1 MPPILRAAVL
11 AAAALFL
18 VAAAPTVEPVR
29 IALVFDFKGRWVEP
43 KNIAAGLDLLVA
55 DRAKENLRPVEFIR
69 FDSGDNATGTQAAMK
84 GAIEAAPDAIIAEVH
99 SSKALVA
106 AEMAEKAGIVMVTTL
121 ATSPAVTE
129 GKKLVFRATFSDDFQ
144 GVQLGKYAY
153 ETLGVR
159 TAAIVAD
166 ATQVYSTGLA
176 KLFAAS
182 FTAAGGKIVADERI
196 LPTTPSFGP
205 TIERFTKTTPELIFL
220 PLYEQA
226 GARFISEAA
235 RAGLT
240 KAKYLGGDG
249 LAANN
254 ALLDLVIKNK
264 LELDAHWV
272 SHYSGALDRAPLKDA
287 NERLTKLSGLKMDGA
302 AAIGYD
308 SGLIILTA
316 LDRMGWPKGRINQ
329 AALAQQIRG
338 GKKIHGLGGTI
349 AFDGK
354 QDPQKSVFIRTIKD
368 AAIAFEREILP

>member
-1 MPPILRAAVL
+1 MTPILRAVVL
-11 AAAALFL
+11 AAAALLL
-18 VAAAPTVEPVR
+18 VAAAPTVAPVK

-55 DRAKENLRPVEFIR
+55 DRAKENRRPVEFLR
-69 FDSGDNATGTQAAMK
+69 FDSGDNAAGTQAAMK
-84 GAIEAAPDAIIAEVH
+84 KAIEAAPDAIIAEVH

-121 ATSPAVTE
+121 ATAPAVTE

-144 GVQLGKYAY
+144 GSQLGKYAY
-153 ETLGVR
+153 QTLGVK

-176 KLFAAS
+176 KLFAES

-205 TIERFTKTTPELIFL
+205 TIERFTKTRPELIFL

-287 NERLTKLSGLKMDGA
+287 TERLAKLSGLNMDGS

-316 LDRMGWPKGRINQ
+316 LDRMGWPKGRIDQ
-329 AALAQQIRG
+329 TALARQIRD
-338 GKKIHGLGGTI
+338 GKPIQGLGGTI

-354 QDPQKSVFIRTIKD
+354 QDPRKSVFIRTIKD